1 MNQFL
6 ITFAITS
13 IALVSNL
20 QAADKVTIE
29 ITGNDAL
36 QYNTKELKVK
46 AGQEVTLKLKHIG
59 VLPKAAMGHNVVI
72 LKAGEDMAAFATQAM
87 TAVATDYIPDDEAT
101 KAKIIAATAM
111 IGGGEETE
119 VTFTAPGAGE
129 YPFLCTFPG
138 HFGIMNG
145 KLIVE

>member
-1 MNQFL
+1 MNKFF
-6 ITFAITS
+6 ITFAIAS
-13 IALVSNL
+13 ITLISNSL
-20 QAADKVTIE
+20 AAEKVTIE

-36 QYNTKELKVK
+36 QYSTKELKVK
-46 AGQEVTLKLKHIG
+46 SGQEVTLKLKHIG

-72 LKAGEDMAAFATQAM
+72 LKAGENMAAFATQAM
-87 TAVATDYIPDDEAT
+87 TAVATDYIPDDDAT
-101 KAKIIAATAM
+101 KAKILVATAM

-119 VTFTAPGAGE
+119 VTFTAPEAGE